1 MVEVSWIAS
10 NHYNLEV
17 LQGAIT
23 VLLGE
28 LSWSMLALIFNVL
41 GSFFSSLVNSEAF
54 KPKQPL
60 WATLC
65 HSFLTLGDLI

>member
-1 MVEVSWIAS
+1 MVEVSRIAS

-23 VLLGE
+23 VLGE

-41 GSFFSSLVNSEAF
+41 GLFFSSLVNSEAF
-54 KPKQPL
+54 EPKQPL

-65 HSFLTLGDLI
+65 HSFLILGDLI